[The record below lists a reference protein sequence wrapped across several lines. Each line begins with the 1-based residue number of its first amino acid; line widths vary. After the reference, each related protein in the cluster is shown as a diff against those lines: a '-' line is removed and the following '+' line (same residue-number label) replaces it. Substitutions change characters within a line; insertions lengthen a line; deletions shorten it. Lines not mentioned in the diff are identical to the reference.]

1 MMSGIAA
8 SSASTVTSVPFTAS
22 SLTLSRSDERR
33 RIARVIFPEFFGCF
47 GVSRG
52 SRYIKGRRFVVRNW
66 HAILFPAILFPV
78 GHDTGRTNVRWD
90 FKLYVKITVTVV
102 VDRVGARSAMKICEA
117 IVADE
122 IREAIR
128 CDETP

>member
-1 MMSGIAA
+1 M
-8 SSASTVTSVPFTAS
+8 
-22 SLTLSRSDERR
+22 
-33 RIARVIFPEFFGCF
+33 
-47 GVSRG
+47 
-52 SRYIKGRRFVVRNW
+52 VRNW

-128 CDETP
+128 CDETPRSNPSPKVRSKSRQESKVYLRR